1 MGGLMTREPLSW
13 TIEFF
18 TTVRGTSPVLEYV
31 DGLQAGERAKVY
43 YHLRLLRE
51 FGINLREPHASP
63 LEGHKPLWELKPGP
77 IRLFYFAHKGRR
89 FIILHAFRKKGQKTP
104 RRHIKTAERRM
115 AEFLE
120 GEK

>member
-1 MGGLMTREPLSW
+1 MTREPLSW
-13 TIEFF
+13 TIEFL

-31 DGLQAGERAKVY
+31 DALQAAERAKVH

-77 IRLFYFAHKGRR
+77 IRLFCFAHKGRR

-104 RRHIKTAERRM
+104 RRHIETVERRM

-120 GEK
+120 GEE